1 MGDQLS
7 PSSSRGPVYEL
18 QRLKP
23 DLAAPGFNI
32 HSAQAGGGAQPLLSG
47 GTSMAAPHVAGVVA
61 LLMEQHPDWSP
72 DTIKAAM
79 MNTAIQT
86 RDENGHPYPE
96 TRTGAGRVNPSLAI
110 GTPVVAF
117 DAESPERVSLSFGLL
132 EISEPFLAK
141 RRVTIQNLRSEPWSG
156 SIAITNTLANACLL
170 YTSPSPRD

>member
-1 MGDQLS
+1 MCIRD
-7 PSSSRGPVYEL
+7 R
-18 QRLKP
+18 
-23 DLAAPGFNI
+23 
-32 HSAQAGGGAQPLLSG
+32 
-47 GTSMAAPHVAGVVA
+47 
-61 LLMEQHPDWSP
+61 LMEQHPDWSP

-86 RDENGHPYPE
+86 RNENGHPYPE

-132 EISEPFLAK
+132 EISEPFLAN

-156 SIAITNTLANACLL
+156 SIAITNTLANAGVTLAPIEKTVTVPAL
-170 YTSPSPRD
+170 GQTEIELELKIDPANIELRSDPTTPPEVKLSLIHI